1 MRRGLIDSLK
11 FPVAEPDYRYD
22 RIKKGEG
29 KKTRDLEEGSGKNQR
44 EKKMRAA
51 IDGSASLIR
60 IDVLAFVC
68 VCLCV
73 CVCVWLCSHTQR
85 CSCV

>member
-1 MRRGLIDSLK
+1 
-11 FPVAEPDYRYD
+11 
-22 RIKKGEG
+22 
-29 KKTRDLEEGSGKNQR
+29 
-44 EKKMRAA
+44 MRAA

-68 VCLCV
+68 VLFVCVCGRMCV
-73 CVCVWLCSHTQR
+73 CVCVRARVRLCSCVHTHR